1 MVSPKFAEKVIRELA
16 DTGNVIDPKLLKLDW
31 KKAKGVGSSLTTEEE
46 IFLLSLPS
54 CYLSP
59 CGAGC
64 SCVVACMYG
73 SPLRSR

>member
-1 MVSPKFAEKVIRELA
+1 MVSPKFAEKLIRELA

-31 KKAKGVGSSLTTEEE
+31 KKAKGDGATMEEE